1 MTPMANI
8 LINQA
13 KINIASNSPLADGRC
28 KLMLSFSYKGN
39 RLRMDT
45 GERVIPE
52 HFDKSK
58 QRVNR
63 KHPFNL
69 EINSTLDKLCND
81 LIYNYKV
88 SIAKG
93 IIPSVEELKE
103 AIKPKT
109 KEEFNLE
116 EQDIE
121 YYFSLLNRNQ
131 VARGIKKGTTTNFI
145 TLKNTILKFEKHTNT
160 KVTLANFDS
169 LLHTKFVEF
178 LIYEIDISPNTL
190 ATRNKHIKAFFKFCE
205 SDLEIKVNEF
215 YKKIKPKTI
224 EVPKIHLTE
233 RELKLIED
241 TEVGDDLE
249 RVKDFFLFAC
259 YTGRR
264 YSELASLTH
273 SNITTNER
281 GIRIMTF
288 FEEKKIDKG
297 SVSLALNDS
306 AIRIIDKYKFNPL
319 KNNGKYLLPELT
331 NQTLNKRVKKL
342 GQLARINQ
350 STEKIE
356 YVHGVPQ
363 RVIVPKFELITTHTA
378 RHTYATLSNERG
390 MPITILQK
398 ELNHSR
404 IGQTMVYA
412 KVTSKHQHD
421 VALSVWNKPKIENK
435 KVEKTESQT
444 VDIEEITKL
453 ILKANEDELSE
464 LSINYLLGEEVIV
477 DLQNKGFSVKE
488 SSPIEK
494 LKGLYYTISW

>member
-1 MTPMANI
+1 MTPMANVI
-8 LINQA
+8 INQA
-13 KINIASNSPLADGRC
+13 KINIMSASPLADGRC

-45 GERVIPE
+45 AERCLPE
-52 HFDKSK
+52 HFDKTK

-63 KHPFNL
+63 KHPFHT

-81 LIYNYKV
+81 LVYNYKV
-88 SIAKG
+88 SISKG
-93 IIPSVEELKE
+93 VIPTIEELKE

-109 KEEFNLE
+109 KEEINLK
-116 EQDIE
+116 EQSIE
-121 YYFSLLNRNQ
+121 YYFDLLYRNQ
-131 VARGIKKGTTTNFI
+131 VARGIKKGTTTNFK
-145 TLKNTILKFEKHTNT
+145 TLRNTILKFEKHTKL
-160 KVTLANFDS
+160 KVTLSNFDS
-169 LLHTKFVEF
+169 LLHTKFVEY
-178 LIYEIDISPNTL
+178 LIYEIDLSPNTL

-205 SDLEIKVNEF
+205 SDLELKVNEF

-241 TEVGDDLE
+241 VEVGDDLE

-297 SVSLALNDS
+297 SVVLALNDN
-306 AIRIIDKYKFNPL
+306 AIKIVDKYKFNPIR
-319 KNNGKYLLPELT
+319 NNGKYLLPELT
-331 NQTLNKRVKKL
+331 NQTINKRVKKL
-342 GQLARINQ
+342 GQIARVNQ
-350 STEKIE
+350 PTEKIE
-356 YVHGVPQ
+356 YIHGVPQ
-363 RVIVPKFELITTHTA
+363 RIIVPKFELITTHTA

-421 VALSVWNKPKIENK
+421 VALRVWNKPKVENE
-435 KVEKTESQT
+435 KVEPAESKT
-444 VDIEEITKL
+444 VDIEDITKL
-453 ILKANEDELSE
+453 ILKANEDKLSE
-464 LSINYLLGEEVIV
+464 LSINYFLKEDVIL
-477 DLQNKGFSVKE
+477 DLQSKGFSIKE

-494 LKGLYYTISW
+494 LKGLYYSISW